1 MHLRGMQLLIFKAIV
16 FFYLKKK
23 KSTYTNINVIVLIY
37 FYCKKY
43 SYIASLLLKNF
54 LLFLT
59 VGSLTLTSL

>member
-1 MHLRGMQLLIFKAIV
+1 MHLRGMQLLIFKAIA
-16 FFYLKKK
+16 FFIK
-23 KSTYTNINVIVLIY
+23 KSTYTNLNVIILIY
-37 FYCKKY
+37 FYSKKY